1 MKNIDYDKI
10 RGKKVLLYSGG
21 MDCYII
27 NRLENPDVLLFIDNK
42 SNYSSMEK
50 ELLLKRKETDES
62 LKNLVIVEDFI
73 NMSLIERDDYIIP
86 SRNAYFILKA
96 AEYGDEIILG
106 ATAGDRSTDKDIR
119 FADMMTDLLN
129 HIYEDSHWCKGGRH
143 IKVNFKY
150 KECTKKDLIEMF
162 MKKYNLSGEETA
174 RILMENSSSCYD
186 FKDGK
191 PCGTCKPCTRKW
203 LAILGATGV
212 DTGQYFDTH
221 PRSYFTSETIEQWID
236 RESGPNNRGRE
247 SEEIIATLKS
257 L

>member
-96 AEYGDEIILG
+96 AEYDDEIILG

-119 FADMMTDLLN
+119 FANMMTDL
-129 HIYEDSHWCKGGRH
+129 
-143 IKVNFKY
+143 
-150 KECTKKDLIEMF
+150 
-162 MKKYNLSGEETA
+162 
-174 RILMENSSSCYD
+174 
-186 FKDGK
+186 
-191 PCGTCKPCTRKW
+191 
-203 LAILGATGV
+203 
-212 DTGQYFDTH
+212 
-221 PRSYFTSETIEQWID
+221 
-236 RESGPNNRGRE
+236 
-247 SEEIIATLKS
+247 
-257 L
+257 